1 MSSVIVTTYQ
11 NMGSLS
17 TLELMLEELQ
27 QPEENTNDLPPPL
40 PVRPI
45 TKARLPK
52 GRRKLPEFGKE
63 KNRDEEDGYSQVK
76 CGLFESTRTKEDV
89 FLDQPVHQWDSAE
102 RDSVAMT
109 DKFCLVVDLR
119 EGAELSAVVG
129 IQRCFRGYQARRYY
143 HQIKIGVVA
152 LQQFVRGEIARKYHQ
167 DLTRRL
173 TAIII
178 IQKHIKEH
186 RHRRIE
192 RQLTAATRLQS
203 VVRGWLTRKQFNLL
217 GNGKPTCDQNIRK
230 KNDHAEKEQ
239 ETKVPRSVLLDLQRH
254 ILRTEAALERK
265 KEENAALRLHI
276 QHYEKKWNQYESK
289 MKAMEKMWQDQ
300 LTSVQTSLAAERK
313 THSGE
318 KTKGELRLLMHQDQ
332 DEDDGFP
339 RTTSLQSSALNLS
352 NEVHDSQSQQNG
364 RINSENQ
371 LNNHHV
377 MDMVNHFQNFVH
389 DQCKSGQETST
400 LRPNDELQKLK
411 VRFEAWKKD
420 YKSKLREVK
429 ATMKQL
435 GHPERGKG
443 TKIWCGR

>member
-1 MSSVIVTTYQ
+1 M
-11 NMGSLS
+11 
-17 TLELMLEELQ
+17 
-27 QPEENTNDLPPPL
+27 
-40 PVRPI
+40 
-45 TKARLPK
+45 
-52 GRRKLPEFGKE
+52 
-63 KNRDEEDGYSQVK
+63 
-76 CGLFESTRTKEDV
+76 
-89 FLDQPVHQWDSAE
+89 
-102 RDSVAMT
+102 
-109 DKFCLVVDLR
+109 
-119 EGAELSAVVG
+119 
-129 IQRCFRGYQARRYY
+129 
-143 HQIKIGVVA
+143 
-152 LQQFVRGEIARKYHQ
+152 
-167 DLTRRL
+167 
-173 TAIII
+173 
-178 IQKHIKEH
+178 
-186 RHRRIE
+186 
-192 RQLTAATRLQS
+192 
-203 VVRGWLTRKQFNLL
+203 
-217 GNGKPTCDQNIRK
+217 
-230 KNDHAEKEQ
+230 
-239 ETKVPRSVLLDLQRH
+239 
-254 ILRTEAALERK
+254 
-265 KEENAALRLHI
+265 
-276 QHYEKKWNQYESK
+276 
-289 MKAMEKMWQDQ
+289 
-300 LTSVQTSLAAERK
+300 QTSLAAERK